1 MMGQPRFRIVVLLS
15 GSGSNLQAI
24 LGATRNGAL
33 PAVEVVLVVS
43 DRASAYGLERAAH
56 ASVPT
61 LHFPARPF
69 TQAGKTREDYD
80 AALAEA
86 ILPHAPDLIVCAGW
100 MRILSPAFLD
110 RFPGKIINL
119 HPALP
124 GVLAG
129 KDSLRGTFDATM
141 RGEAIPT
148 GCMVHRVIAE
158 VDAGAVIDTEAV
170 PIAPGDTLETFAAR
184 MHAAE
189 HRSIVRA
196 IAKIFGQLPPL
207 T

>member
-1 MMGQPRFRIVVLLS
+1 MTRPRFRLVVLLS

-24 LGATRNGAL
+24 LDATRNEGL
-33 PAVEVVLVVS
+33 PGVDVALVVS
-43 DRASAYGLERAAH
+43 DRASAYGLERAAQ
-56 ASVPT
+56 AGVPT
-61 LHFPARPF
+61 LLFPIRPF
-69 TQAGKTREDYD
+69 TQAGKTRADYD

-100 MRILSPAFLD
+100 KRILSPAFLE

-129 KDSLRGTFDATM
+129 KDSLRGTFEAAQ
-141 RGEAIPT
+141 RGEPIQT

-158 VDAGAVIDTEAV
+158 VDAGDVIDTEVVA
-170 PIAPGDTLETFAAR
+170 IAATDTLETFAAR
-184 MHAAE
+184 MHAVE
-189 HRSIVRA
+189 HRLIVRA
-196 IAKIFGQLPPL
+196 IAQVLKAPVV
-207 T
+207 

>member
-1 MMGQPRFRIVVLLS
+1 MSRPRFRIVVLLS

-24 LGATRNGAL
+24 LDATRNGAL
-33 PAVEVVLVVS
+33 PGVDIVLVVS
-43 DRASAYGLERAAH
+43 DRASAYGLERAAR
-56 ASVPT
+56 AGVPNQ
-61 LHFPARPF
+61 LFPIRPF
-69 TQAGKTREDYD
+69 TEAGKTREDYD
-80 AALAEA
+80 AGLAEA
-86 ILPHAPDLIVCAGW
+86 ILPQAPDLIVCAGW

-129 KDSLRGTFDATM
+129 KDSLRGTFEAAQ
-141 RGEAIPT
+141 RGEPVPT

-158 VDAGAVIDTEAV
+158 VDAGEVIDTEAV
-170 PIAPGDTLETFAAR
+170 PIAAGDTLETFAAR

-189 HRSIVRA
+189 HRLIVRA
-196 IAKIFGQLPPL
+196 IAKVLGPS
-207 T
+207 TH

>member
-1 MMGQPRFRIVVLLS
+1 MNRPRSRLVVLLS

-24 LGATRNGAL
+24 LDATRNGPLFA
-33 PAVEVVLVVS
+33 AAVVLVVS
-43 DRASAYGLERAAH
+43 DRASAYGLERAAQ
-56 ASVPT
+56 AGVPT
-61 LHFPARPF
+61 LLLPIRPF
-69 TQAGKTREDYD
+69 TQAGKTREEYD

-86 ILPHAPDLIVCAGW
+86 ILPHAPDLIICAGW

-110 RFPGKIINL
+110 RFPGRIINL

-129 KDSLRGTFDATM
+129 KDSLRGTFEAAQ
-141 RGEAIPT
+141 RGEPVQT
-148 GCMVHRVIAE
+148 GCMVHQVIAE

-170 PIAPGDTLETFAAR
+170 PIAAGDTLETFSAR

-189 HRSIVRA
+189 HRLIVRA
-196 IAKIFGQLPPL
+196 IAKVLGLS
-207 T
+207 TH

>member
-1 MMGQPRFRIVVLLS
+1 MMSGPRFRIVVLLS

-24 LGATRNGAL
+24 LDATRNGAL
-33 PAVEVVLVVS
+33 PALDVALVVS

-56 ASVPT
+56 AGVPT
-61 LHFPARPF
+61 LLFPARPF

-80 AALAEA
+80 AALAAA

-100 MRILSPAFLD
+100 MRILSPAFLE
-110 RFPGKIINL
+110 RFPGRIINL

-129 KDSLRGTFDATM
+129 KDSLRGTFEAAQ
-141 RGEAIPT
+141 RGEPVAT
-148 GCMVHRVIAE
+148 GCMVHQVIAE
-158 VDAGAVIDTEAV
+158 VDAGAVIDSEAV
-170 PIAPGDTLETFAAR
+170 PIAAGDTLETFSAR

-189 HRSIVRA
+189 HHLIVRA
-196 IAKIFGQLPPL
+196 IAKVFGQPPP
-207 T
+207 

>member
-1 MMGQPRFRIVVLLS
+1 MSPPRFRIVVLLS

-24 LGATRNGAL
+24 LDATRNGAL
-33 PAVEVVLVVS
+33 PAVDVVLVVS
-43 DRASAYGLERAAH
+43 DRASAYGLERAAR
-56 ASVPT
+56 AGVPN
-61 LHFPARPF
+61 LLFPIRPF
-69 TQAGKTREDYD
+69 TEAGKTREDYD
-80 AALAEA
+80 AGLAEA
-86 ILPHAPDLIVCAGW
+86 ILPQAPDLIVCAGW

-129 KDSLRGTFDATM
+129 KDSLRGTFEAAQ
-141 RGEAIPT
+141 RGEPVPT

-158 VDAGAVIDTEAV
+158 VDAGEVIDTEAV

-184 MHAAE
+184 MHEAE
-189 HRSIVRA
+189 HRLIVRA
-196 IAKIFGQLPPL
+196 IAKVLGLS
-207 T
+207 TR